1 MIFSK
6 DERTA
11 VKLVKAYFRGKT
23 ILMRDPKHEVP
34 DWVSIKDPNYW
45 NYLTEFC
52 KNVDKY
58 RILD

>member
-1 MIFSK
+1 MIFNK
-6 DERTA
+6 DERAA

-23 ILMRDPKHEVP
+23 ILIKDPKHGVP

-45 NYLTEFC
+45 SYLTEFC

-58 RILD
+58 KVLK